1 MQNRLIS
8 LMICL
13 MTSFPLLSQT
23 LSSDSTIVVPKQAVK
38 NALIMKSQF
47 DTCSMV
53 LKITEEK
60 VVLLEDKT
68 KKQEQLILNLNDVII
83 NKDTII
89 SQNENIIILKDEEI
103 SVLKKQ
109 KRQKFWNGVLTGVVT
124 GVSVVAVL
132 VLL

>member
-1 MQNRLIS
+1 
-8 LMICL
+8 
-13 MTSFPLLSQT
+13 
-23 LSSDSTIVVPKQAVK
+23 
-38 NALIMKSQF
+38 
-47 DTCSMV
+47 MV

-60 VVLLEDKT
+60 VVLLEDKK

>member
-1 MQNRLIS
+1 
-8 LMICL
+8 
-13 MTSFPLLSQT
+13 
-23 LSSDSTIVVPKQAVK
+23 
-38 NALIMKSQF
+38 
-47 DTCSMV
+47 
-53 LKITEEK
+53 
-60 VVLLEDKT
+60 
-68 KKQEQLILNLNDVII
+68 VII

>member
-1 MQNRLIS
+1 
-8 LMICL
+8 MICL

-53 LKITEEK
+53 LKITQEK
-60 VVLLEDKT
+60 VQLLEDKSN
-68 KKQEQLILNLNDVII
+68 KQEQLILNLNDVIV

-89 SQNENIIILKDEEI
+89 AEKVNIIDLKEDEI
-103 SVLKKQ
+103 STLKKQ
-109 KRQKFWNGVLTGVVT
+109 KRKKFWSGILTGFTT
-124 GVSVVAVL
+124 GASVVV
-132 VLL
+132 VLLLL

>member
-1 MQNRLIS
+1 
-8 LMICL
+8 
-13 MTSFPLLSQT
+13 
-23 LSSDSTIVVPKQAVK
+23 
-38 NALIMKSQF
+38 MKSQF

-109 KRQKFWNGVLTGVVT
+109 KKQKFWNGVLTGVVT
-124 GVSVVAVL
+124 VVSVVAVL

>member
-1 MQNRLIS
+1 
-8 LMICL
+8 MICL

>member
-1 MQNRLIS
+1 
-8 LMICL
+8 

>member
-1 MQNRLIS
+1 
-8 LMICL
+8 
-13 MTSFPLLSQT
+13 
-23 LSSDSTIVVPKQAVK
+23 
-38 NALIMKSQF
+38 MKSQF

>member
-1 MQNRLIS
+1 
-8 LMICL
+8 
-13 MTSFPLLSQT
+13 
-23 LSSDSTIVVPKQAVK
+23 
-38 NALIMKSQF
+38 
-47 DTCSMV
+47 MV

>member
-1 MQNRLIS
+1 
-8 LMICL
+8 MICL

-60 VVLLEDKT
+60 VVLLEDKK

>member
-1 MQNRLIS
+1 
-8 LMICL
+8 MICL

-23 LSSDSTIVVPKQAVK
+23 LSSDSTIVVPKKAVK

-109 KRQKFWNGVLTGVVT
+109 KKQKFWNGVLTGVVT
-124 GVSVVAVL
+124 VVSVVAVL